1 MNEEKDADRAFR
13 DAENLEFDGK
23 RLNNFSVTRQRAAIK
38 LGMRWRTGK
47 LAPDEIRSIANPQ
60 FRLRVEAEEELAKL
74 VSLKKK
80 GSPKHRQRVGE
91 LEHIIAERKD
101 APESMPDYDGLDED
115 AAIVVYVMTL
125 ADSKCHE
132 IRRQSP
138 EVCVGRFDAWSERNG
153 LGPGGYAL
161 PEAKAIF
168 FTVASQIMATDGKP
182 EYDTGG
188 SASEEDDPN

>member
-1 MNEEKDADRAFR
+1 MSEETEADRAFR

-47 LAPDEIRSIANPQ
+47 LSGDELRHIPNPQ
-60 FRLRVEAEEELAKL
+60 FRLREEAREELEKIAKRNGRPKAKDRARAEELAA
-74 VSLKKK
+74 
-80 GSPKHRQRVGE
+80 
-91 LEHIIAERKD
+91 IIAERAD

-138 EVCVGRFDAWSERNG
+138 EVCVGRFDTWSERNG

-188 SASEEDDPN
+188 PSSEEDDPN

>member
-1 MNEEKDADRAFR
+1 MSDETEADRAFR

-47 LAPDEIRSIANPQ
+47 LSGDELRNIPNPQ
-60 FRLRVEAEEELAKL
+60 HRLRVEAEEELAKL
-74 VSLKKK
+74 GKRK
-80 GSPKHRQRVGE
+80 GAKYATRKGE
-91 LEHIIAERKD
+91 LIQFISERAD

-138 EVCVGRFDAWSERNG
+138 EVCVGRFDSWCERNG

>member
-1 MNEEKDADRAFR
+1 MNEETDADRAFR

-47 LAPDEIRSIANPQ
+47 LSGDELRHIPNPQ
-60 FRLRVEAEEELAKL
+60 FRLRVEAEEELARISKL
-74 VSLKKK
+74 KTRNNAKNRERWEDLAAFI
-80 GSPKHRQRVGE
+80 E
-91 LEHIIAERKD
+91 ERKD

-115 AAIVVYVMTL
+115 AAIAVYVMTL
-125 ADSKCHE
+125 SDSKNHE
-132 IRRQSP
+132 IRSQSH
-138 EVCVGRFDAWSERNG
+138 EVCVGRFDSWCERNG
-153 LGPGGYAL
+153 LGPCGYAL

-188 SASEEDDPN
+188 SSEEDDPN